1 MDNWVLYIKFF
12 FSGIHVIQNLNFY
25 VGHDLTQHTQDQHNA
40 YICMLSRGHS
50 MPPSFTSVQEWF
62 HYTLAASDVKG
73 SRQILVVITN
83 DSISL

>member
-1 MDNWVLYIKFF
+1 MYQFF
-12 FSGIHVIQNLNFY
+12 FSGIHVIQNLNVY

-62 HYTLAASDVKG
+62 HYTLAATDIKG
-73 SRQILVVITN
+73 SREILMVIT
-83 DSISL
+83 LMLLFTCKL